1 LPGDCNGDDVIN
13 IIDVTIVNKAYNSKP
28 GEPNWDPHADING
41 DVGVNIEDLAK
52 VNKNYGYGQ

>member
-1 LPGDCNGDDVIN
+1 MIN